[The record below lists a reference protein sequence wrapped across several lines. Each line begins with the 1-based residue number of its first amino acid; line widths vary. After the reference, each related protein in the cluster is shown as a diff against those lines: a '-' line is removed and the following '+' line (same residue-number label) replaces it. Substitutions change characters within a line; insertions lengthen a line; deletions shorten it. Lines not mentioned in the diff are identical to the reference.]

1 MQNISTSIIS
11 VFFELIFNNNFVD
24 DSMTEFVL
32 EKTHTNDEDTDFC
45 QVLVQDQDQDCE
57 GRTKDKPKKWTWRK
71 SPMIRNKKH
80 DGTLGK
86 HWKTLILDTHY
97 FFFDLDNPSRIK
109 RRLATLGNT
118 TASVKKAN
126 KHKSHKSHRQKKT
139 KKFVSILFP
148 AALFFLIFNVFFS
161 VGQCLLLSLKR

>member
-57 GRTKDKPKKWTWRK
+57 GRTKDK
-71 SPMIRNKKH
+71 
-80 DGTLGK
+80 L
-86 HWKTLILDTHY
+86 
-97 FFFDLDNPSRIK
+97 
-109 RRLATLGNT
+109 
-118 TASVKKAN
+118 
-126 KHKSHKSHRQKKT
+126 
-139 KKFVSILFP
+139 
-148 AALFFLIFNVFFS
+148 
-161 VGQCLLLSLKR
+161 